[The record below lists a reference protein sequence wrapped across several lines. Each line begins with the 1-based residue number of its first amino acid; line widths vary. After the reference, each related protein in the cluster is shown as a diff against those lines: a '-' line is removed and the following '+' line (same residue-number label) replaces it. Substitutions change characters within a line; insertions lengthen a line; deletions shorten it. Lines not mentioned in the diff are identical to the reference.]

1 MQKGGG
7 PGQGLFQFEAGP
19 KQGGATA
26 MQRLRNF
33 LMFAE
38 DGPKM
43 SQDMLPDFTKFD
55 RQKGVEAA
63 SLTPEQQKIM
73 FLGNILEDP
82 RTNATFLGV
91 TPDNLV
97 NYYRD
102 IHNAGK
108 IDRSA
113 SFLESLEAYKKQQA
127 DKKIEEMIDGTITSP
142 ADEAFITN

>member
-1 MQKGGG
+1 MI
-7 PGQGLFQFEAGP
+7 LDNL
-19 KQGGATA
+19 
-26 MQRLRNF
+26 LRI
-33 LMFAE
+33 ASDRYEQSPE
-38 DGPKM
+38 D
-43 SQDMLPDFTKFD
+43 
-55 RQKGVEAA
+55 
-63 SLTPEQQKIM
+63 I
-73 FLGNILEDP
+73 IEDP